1 MTTRTLTMPR
11 LGETMEEGTIVGWLV
26 APGQK
31 FQRGAAILEIETD
44 KTSME
49 VPAIAAGTLTDI
61 RFGVGEVAKVGAVV
75 AVVAGAGG
83 AIAAARQGE
92 PVASRSLEAKP
103 ASQSPL
109 TPATAGAQT
118 DSTKELGPRFRRDER
133 VIVQAQTSR
142 DFSYSNMSPWREV
155 RTPERNYGPARNM
168 TGRHVTPLA
177 RRLASERGIDLNRIA
192 GSGPQ
197 GRIVAADIDKAPAA
211 GTGAQA
217 TPQYYLVADIEIGR
231 LLAMTESVSSSA
243 HAPEVNRAATAW
255 SALLAAKELA
265 GRERATG
272 AAGFGTSTFSPE
284 AHRSLLRLA
293 AEQDSAIATF
303 RRLATSEQIT
313 AWDAAL
319 GDTVQADVDRMRA
332 IAWNAPFGSDVRSVP
347 AKAWFAAATRR
358 IDAMKVIEDRAAID
372 IVALVDGLA
381 RSAGMRFWGLT
392 GFLVLVVAGTIAF
405 SIVLARNIT
414 RPIADLTG
422 WTRRLAENDTA
433 LAIRGHDRRDEIG
446 DMVRAL
452 EVLRRHAVER
462 LRLDETV
469 RTDRDRERDRRAGM
483 ERVVEEF
490 RSSVSSMLV
499 SMETETSTVRTTA
512 ATLAD
517 LARSAETDAGV
528 VETAT
533 AGASSNVQAV
543 AAATEELAASI
554 REIAGQTQ
562 RVNAVVAEA
571 SQSAQATDRD
581 VSSLADAAE
590 RIGTVVGLIRD
601 IAGQTNLLA
610 LNATIE
616 AARAGEAGRGFA
628 VVAAEVKSLAQQT
641 AQATTEIADQV
652 AGIQTSTR
660 NAVDAIRGISRT
672 VEDIAGVTAVI
683 ASAVEEQEAVTR
695 EIAASVQGV
704 SDGTAVVVDN
714 MHGVNDVIRATAG
727 EAGQVNAASDALSLT
742 TARLS
747 QEVAQ
752 FLNDVAA

>member
-1 MTTRTLTMPR
+1 MNSAMTRPTFDLSISSKVLMLCLLPILVLAGLAAHMLSTERAEAGRAGRIAGVVR
-11 LGETMEEGTIVGWLV
+11 L
-26 APGQK
+26 APAISGLIHEL
-31 FQRGAAILEIETD
+31 QRERGISSGFIASKGAGFADEMVRQRLDTDRALATFRDAFDQPDRLPDAEAFRQPLDEARRAVTEIETAR
-44 KTSME
+44 KGISALTTPAAE
-49 VPAIAAGTLTDI
+49 AIAYYT
-61 RFGVGEVAKVGAVV
+61 
-75 AVVAGAGG
+75 
-83 AIAAARQGE
+83 
-92 PVASRSLEAKP
+92 
-103 ASQSPL
+103 
-109 TPATAGAQT
+109 AT
-118 DSTKELGPRFRRDER
+118 
-133 VIVQAQTSR
+133 
-142 DFSYSNMSPWREV
+142 
-155 RTPERNYGPARNM
+155 
-168 TGRHVTPLA
+168 
-177 RRLASERGIDLNRIA
+177 
-192 GSGPQ
+192 
-197 GRIVAADIDKAPAA
+197 
-211 GTGAQA
+211 
-217 TPQYYLVADIEIGR
+217 IGR

-243 HAPEVNRAATAW
+243 HAPEVIRAATAW
-255 SALLAAKELA
+255 NALLAAKELA

-272 AAGFGTSTFSPE
+272 AAGFGAGSFAPE
-284 AHRSLLRLA
+284 VHRSLLRLA
-293 AEQDSAIATF
+293 AEQDAAVATF
-303 RRLATSEQIT
+303 RRLATPEQVT

-332 IAWNAPFGSDVRSVP
+332 IAWNAPFGADVRSVS
-347 AKAWFAAATRR
+347 AKAWFAASTRR
-358 IDAMKVIEDRAAID
+358 IDAMKGIEDRVATD

-381 RSAGMRFWGLT
+381 RRAGLRFWGLT
-392 GFLVLVVAGTIAF
+392 GLLAVVATGTAAF
-405 SIVLARNIT
+405 SVALARNIT
-414 RPIADLTG
+414 RPIVDLTG
-422 WTRRLAENDTA
+422 WTRRLAENDTD
-433 LAIRGHDRRDEIG
+433 LAIHGQDRRDEIG
-446 DMVRAL
+446 GMVRAL

-462 LRLDETV
+462 LSLDETV

-483 ERVVEEF
+483 ERVVGAF
-490 RSSVSSMLV
+490 RSSVSSMLGAL
-499 SMETETSTVRTTA
+499 EADTSTVRATA
-512 ATLAD
+512 VTLAD

-533 AGASSNVQAV
+533 AGASSNVQVV

-571 SQSAQATDRD
+571 SQTAQATDRD

-616 AARAGEAGRGFA
+616 AARAGEMGRGFA

-652 AGIQTSTR
+652 TGIQTSTR

-714 MHGVNDVIRATAG
+714 MHGVNDVIRLTAG
-727 EAGQVNAASDALSLT
+727 EAGQVNAASDALSQT

-747 QEVAQ
+747 QEVAK

>member
-1 MTTRTLTMPR
+1 MTRPTFDFS
-11 LGETMEEGTIVGWLV
+11 I
-26 APGQK
+26 
-31 FQRGAAILEIETD
+31 
-44 KTSME
+44 
-49 VPAIAAGTLTDI
+49 
-61 RFGVGEVAKVGAVV
+61 
-75 AVVAGAGG
+75 
-83 AIAAARQGE
+83 
-92 PVASRSLEAKP
+92 
-103 ASQSPL
+103 
-109 TPATAGAQT
+109 
-118 DSTKELGPRFRRDER
+118 STKILMLCLLPILVLTGLAAHMLSTERADSRR
-133 VIVQAQTSR
+133 A
-142 DFSYSNMSPWREV
+142 REIADV
-155 RTPERNYGPARNM
+155 
-168 TGRHVTPLA
+168 V
-177 RRLASERGIDLNRIA
+177 RLAPAVSGLIHELQRERGISSGFIASKGAGFAEEMSRQRLDSDRALATFRAAFERADLLPNDEAFQRPFGEARRAVAEIDGIRTGISA
-192 GSGPQ
+192 LKTP
-197 GRIVAADIDKAPAA
+197 AADAIAYYS
-211 GTGAQA
+211 A
-217 TPQYYLVADIEIGR
+217 TIGR
-231 LLAMTESVSSSA
+231 LLAMTESVSSGARS
-243 HAPEVNRAATAW
+243 PEVIRATTAW
-255 SALLAAKELA
+255 SALLNGKELA
-265 GRERATG
+265 GRERAIG
-272 AAGFGTSTFSPE
+272 AAGFGAGSFSPE

-293 AEQDSAIATF
+293 AEQDVDLAIF
-303 RRLATSEQIT
+303 RRLATPDEIA
-313 AWDAAL
+313 AWDASL
-319 GDTVQADVDRMRA
+319 GDTVQTDVDRMRS
-332 IAWNAPFGSDVRSVP
+332 IAWNAPFGADVRSVP
-347 AKAWFAAATRR
+347 AKTWFAAATRR
-358 IDAMKVIEDRAAID
+358 IDAMKAVEDRVALD

-381 RSAGMRFWGLT
+381 RNAGLRFWGLSA
-392 GFLVLVVAGTIAF
+392 FLTVVVVGTLAF

-422 WTRRLAENDTA
+422 WTRRLAENDTD

-483 ERVVEEF
+483 ERIVGEF

-499 SMETETSTVRTTA
+499 SLETETSTVRTTA
-512 ATLAD
+512 VALAD

-543 AAATEELAASI
+543 AAATDELAASI

-571 SQSAQATDRD
+571 TETTLATNRD

-641 AQATTEIADQV
+641 AQATTEIADHV
-652 AGIQTSTR
+652 AGIQTSTQS
-660 NAVDAIRGISRT
+660 AVDAIRGISRT

-714 MHGVNDVIRATAG
+714 MHGVNDVIRAAAG
-727 EAGQVNAASDALSLT
+727 EAAQVNAASDALSLT

-747 QEVAQ
+747 QEVAK
-752 FLNDVAA
+752 FLAEVAA